1 MLYCEALCGL
11 FHDGMSRSMVLLN
24 NEYPKSFTFNEDV
37 IEINPLLVLAML
49 KQDFEIIL
57 AI

>member
-1 MLYCEALCGL
+1 
-11 FHDGMSRSMVLLN
+11 MVLLN